1 MTKEQMTIKELKE
14 ELNKFDDNLIVLRAI
29 DNFPWY
35 ASVSGIAQ
43 GINELDGCIIL
54 DDYGEEDD

>member
-1 MTKEQMTIKELKE
+1 MTKEQMTVKELKE

-35 ASVSGIAQ
+35 ASVSSITQ
-43 GINELDGCIIL
+43 GINELGGCIIL
-54 DDYGEEDD
+54 DDYGEDEE

>member
-1 MTKEQMTIKELKE
+1 MTKEEMTVKELKE

-43 GINELDGCIIL
+43 GINELDCCVIL
-54 DDYGEEDD
+54 DDCDEENN

>member
-1 MTKEQMTIKELKE
+1 MTKEQMTVKELKE
-14 ELNKFDDNLIVLRAI
+14 ELNKFDNNLIVLRAI

-35 ASVSGIAQ
+35 ASVSSIAQ
-43 GINELDGCIIL
+43 GINKLDGCIIL